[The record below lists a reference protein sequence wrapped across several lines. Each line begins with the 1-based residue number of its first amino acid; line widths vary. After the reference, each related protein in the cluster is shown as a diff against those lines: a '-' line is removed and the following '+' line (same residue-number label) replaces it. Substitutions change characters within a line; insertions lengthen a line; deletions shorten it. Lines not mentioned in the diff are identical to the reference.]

1 MNWLIRYLKGY
12 VHIRLISREPERFLN
27 LCAHNRILLWRLV
40 SRDGF
45 YEMYLSAADF
55 FRLHSLCRK
64 SGSRIKVI
72 GKYGLPFFLYRNRK
86 RKAFFLGILLCMCL
100 LYVLSLFIWN
110 IHVSGNYANSTGT
123 ILAFLEQEGIT
134 HGILKAKLNCSEI
147 AALLREEFSNITWV
161 SAKIEG
167 TQLILEVKEN
177 VDGYV
182 AEEETP
188 TEPSNLVAS
197 KDGIVASIITRS
209 GTPLV
214 LPGASCKEGDVLV
227 SGEIAVNNDNLEV
240 VGYRYVPADADILIE
255 TVWYYYDEF
264 PLVYEERSYQEE
276 GFPFP
281 FLQIGDFRLESF
293 LPWKE
298 TETSDVE
305 TYLWKIHLTEN
316 FVLPVS
322 VGYQRNLPY
331 TIEKKEYSREEAQ
344 ELARR
349 HFEQYKEK
357 LEKEQIQVKESSV
370 TTEITDTACRTRGT
384 VTVLEQAVERQNCE
398 QRTVEPTIVPEQ
410 AD

>member
-1 MNWLIRYLKGY
+1 MNRLIRYLKGY

-100 LYVLSLFIWN
+100 LYVLSLFLWN

-188 TEPSNLVAS
+188 TEQCLSDKSEQDGQITPQCYAEISKNLSEWIGSKGYTKPGLTIRELSDTLHTNRTYLSAYIKTTYNMSFREWITGLRFEHAKQMLYEHPELTVA
-197 KDGIVASIITRS
+197 GISELS
-209 GTPLV
+209 GFL
-214 LPGASCKEGDVLV
+214 SQSYFMKIFKEKEG
-227 SGEIAVNNDNLEV
+227 SS
-240 VGYRYVPADADILIE
+240 PARWRK
-255 TVWYYYDEF
+255 T
-264 PLVYEERSYQEE
+264 
-276 GFPFP
+276 
-281 FLQIGDFRLESF
+281 QI
-293 LPWKE
+293 
-298 TETSDVE
+298 
-305 TYLWKIHLTEN
+305 
-316 FVLPVS
+316 
-322 VGYQRNLPY
+322 
-331 TIEKKEYSREEAQ
+331 
-344 ELARR
+344 
-349 HFEQYKEK
+349 
-357 LEKEQIQVKESSV
+357 
-370 TTEITDTACRTRGT
+370 
-384 VTVLEQAVERQNCE
+384 
-398 QRTVEPTIVPEQ
+398 
-410 AD
+410 